1 MTWNTMTKS
10 SPMGKKP
17 LTELNT
23 ASLEG
28 ILNSW
33 GQDQVIFQS
42 EAQFQFNLAWKLQ
55 EAYDCEAKLEDLSVV
70 VTRENKLMQ
79 KVYTDIVL
87 VKGDYFVAIELKYK
101 TATLEY
107 NDILL
112 FNHGAADLGRYDFLW
127 DVNRLELLV
136 DHTKAEREQNLAKTG
151 KIDVRR
157 RYCKKG
163 FAVLLTNEN
172 DYWQQ
177 GYSDSNT
184 TIDNAFRFGES
195 NSRLYSKTLDWRR
208 DSHGE
213 YTKAI
218 KGTARG
224 RSIVLNEAYPVQWK
238 PYCELPAERNNIFKY
253 LIIEV

>member
-1 MTWNTMTKS
+1 MTKF
-10 SPMGKKP
+10 SPMEKKP
-17 LTELNT
+17 LNELDT

-70 VTRENKLMQ
+70 VTREKKLKQ

-87 VKGDYFVAIELKYK
+87 VKGDYSVAIELKYK
-101 TATLEY
+101 TAILKYKDT
-107 NDILL
+107 LL

-127 DVNRLELLV
+127 DVNRLELLI
-136 DHTKAEREQNLAKTG
+136 DPTKAAREQNIAKTG
-151 KIDVRR
+151 EIDVRR
-157 RYCKKG
+157 HCNKG

-172 DYWQQ
+172 DYWRQ
-177 GYSDSNT
+177 GYSDSNI

-195 NSRLYSKTLDWRR
+195 NGRLYSKTLDWRR

-224 RSIVLNEAYPVQWK
+224 RSIVLNEAYPIQWK
-238 PYCELPAERNNIFKY
+238 PYCELSQKKNNIFKY

>member
-1 MTWNTMTKS
+1 
-10 SPMGKKP
+10 MGKKP

-33 GQDQVIFQS
+33 GQEQVIFQS

-55 EAYDCEAKLEDLSVV
+55 ELYDCESRLEDLSVV
-70 VTRENKLMQ
+70 VTRENKLKQ

-87 VKGDYFVAIELKYK
+87 VKGDYSVAIELKYK
-101 TATLEY
+101 TAILEY
-107 NDILL
+107 KDTLL

-127 DVNRLELLV
+127 DVNRLELLI
-136 DHTKAEREQNLAKTG
+136 DPTKAAREQNIAKTG
-151 KIDVRR
+151 EIDVRR
-157 RYCKKG
+157 HCNKG

-195 NSRLYSKTLDWRR
+195 NGRLYSKTLDWRR
-208 DSHGE
+208 DSNGE

-238 PYCELPAERNNIFKY
+238 PYCELPAEKNNVFKY

>member
-1 MTWNTMTKS
+1 
-10 SPMGKKP
+10 MGKKP
-17 LTELNT
+17 LNALDT
-23 ASLEG
+23 ASLES

-33 GQDQVIFQS
+33 GQEQVIFQS

-55 EAYDCEAKLEDLSVV
+55 ELYDCEAKLEDLSVV
-70 VTRENKLMQ
+70 VTRENKLKQ

-87 VKGDYFVAIELKYK
+87 VKGNYSVAIELKYK

-107 NDILL
+107 KDTLL

-136 DHTKAEREQNLAKTG
+136 DPTKAVREQNLAKTG
-151 KIDVRR
+151 EIKLIRR
-157 RYCKKG
+157 NCKKG

-184 TIDNAFRFGES
+184 TIDNAFRFGET
-195 NSRLYSKTLDWRR
+195 NGHLYSKTLDWGR
-208 DSHGE
+208 DSSGE

-218 KGTARG
+218 KNTARG
-224 RSIVLNEAYPVQWK
+224 RCIALNEAYPFQWK
-238 PYCELPAERNNIFKY
+238 PYCELPAEKNNVFKY